1 MLVLEGTED
10 RKGSGGYP
18 ALTRRG
24 GVLGSAWLWWA
35 RMGGGVGQPASF
47 LHTMDVSVTSSAI
60 LVTGAGPTSAIPA
73 PLDASAAGSTYL
85 GLVDLI
91 GEFGAVELF
100 VLIVLTYCSVVCWGI
115 YFHKQREL
123 RRASKQ
129 SERFIETFWEAKNLT
144 TIHTVSLDL
153 KGSPVAQMFRAG
165 YQEVQ
170 RLAKARRDSNPG
182 GDDLSTDLAG
192 IENVDRTMRRA
203 MTQEITRL
211 EHRLTFLGTTAATAP
226 FIGLFG
232 TVWGIMTAFRGLGT
246 AHSSSIQA
254 VAPGIASALIAT
266 AAGLAAA
273 IPALMQYNV
282 FIRRIRVLTAEME
295 NFKAEFLNIAERHLL
310 K

>member
-1 MLVLEGTED
+1 LIDL
-10 RKGSGGYP
+10 
-18 ALTRRG
+18 L
-24 GVLGSAWLWWA
+24 
-35 RMGGGVGQPASF
+35 
-47 LHTMDVSVTSSAI
+47 
-60 LVTGAGPTSAIPA
+60 AG
-73 PLDASAAGSTYL
+73 
-85 GLVDLI
+85 
-91 GEFGAVELF
+91 FGAVELF
-100 VLIVLTYCSVVCWGI
+100 VLIVLTYSSIVCWGI
-115 YFHKQREL
+115 YFHKRREI
-123 RRASKQ
+123 RRARKE

-153 KGSPVAQMFRAG
+153 KASPVAQMFRAG

-170 RLAKARRDSNPG
+170 RLARAKRETNLDGEELSMDLG
-182 GDDLSTDLAG
+182 GV
-192 IENVDRTMRRA
+192 ENVDRTMRRA

-232 TVWGIMTAFRGLGT
+232 TVWGIMTAFRGLST

-282 FIRRIRVLTAEME
+282 FIRQIRVLTAEME

>member
-1 MLVLEGTED
+1 MVDSGLVPKTI
-10 RKGSGGYP
+10 
-18 ALTRRG
+18 
-24 GVLGSAWLWWA
+24 V
-35 RMGGGVGQPASF
+35 
-47 LHTMDVSVTSSAI
+47 VS
-60 LVTGAGPTSAIPA
+60 GAGPTSPVSTS
-73 PLDASAAGSTYL
+73 LDGATSQASYL
-85 GLVDLI
+85 GLVDLLA
-91 GEFGAVELF
+91 GFGAVELF
-100 VLIVLTYCSVVCWGI
+100 VLVVLVYASIVCWGI
-115 YFHKQREL
+115 YFHKVREI
-123 RRASKQ
+123 RRARKQ

-153 KGSPVAQMFRAG
+153 KASPVAQMFRAG

-170 RLAKARRDSNPG
+170 RLTKAKRETNLDRE
-182 GDDLSTDLAG
+182 DLSMDLGG

-232 TVWGIMTAFRGLGT
+232 TVWGIMTAFRGLST

-282 FIRRIRVLTAEME
+282 FIRQIRVLTAEME